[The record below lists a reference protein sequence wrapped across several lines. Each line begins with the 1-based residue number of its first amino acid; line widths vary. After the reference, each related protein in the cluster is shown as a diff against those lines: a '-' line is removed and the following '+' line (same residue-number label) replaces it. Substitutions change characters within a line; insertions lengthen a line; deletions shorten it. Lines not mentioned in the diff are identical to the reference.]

1 MDIRKLTSWEDRL
14 AADRVI
20 ATAFLDPWDP
30 DGAEKHRRAERG
42 EDVAGEAMWGLYGD
56 GGALITAIDAHRQRL
71 VFAGR
76 ELPATELHMVGSL
89 PEGRGRG
96 AVRAL
101 IHEVLEDAR
110 ARGELFATLI
120 PFSFGFYRKFGF
132 ELMARHLDQRLPI
145 DQLAGFSCDYVVRQA
160 AGPDDA
166 AAMRALVDRASSRHA
181 LAMLSAD
188 EDWDWHDNGEVGERD
203 FMHRDSPTYSYL
215 FYRNA
220 TGAVP
225 ADAESTGESA
235 ADVVPAGAAPAA
247 CLKFSFVTTPDNPF
261 VGTMAVSSLAYET
274 PEALRNVLGFMYR
287 FRAKVNEVVFEEFDG
302 IDLAL
307 LAPEHDR
314 VKRTVGGHW
323 MLRVLDVAGV
333 LAAARYPAGEGVFT
347 IHVEDGFLTENDG
360 TYAVTFADGAA
371 QTVERTDAD
380 PDLTVPVTT
389 FAQLAAGAISLREAL
404 YRPDTQ
410 LAGNAELL
418 QRVYGEVR

>member
-1 MDIRKLTSWEDRL
+1 MDVRKLTSWEDRL

-30 DGAEKHRRAERG
+30 DTAEKHRRSERG
-42 EDVAGEAMWGLYGD
+42 EDVADEAMWGLCGD
-56 GGALITAIDAHRQRL
+56 GGALTTAIDTHRQRL

-76 ELPATELHMVGSL
+76 ELPVTELHMVGSL

-96 AVRAL
+96 GVRAL
-101 IHEVLEDAR
+101 IHEVLQDAR

-132 ELMARHLDQRLPI
+132 ELMARHLDLRLPI
-145 DQLAGFSCDYVVRQA
+145 DQLAGFTCDYVVRQA

-166 AAMRALVDRASSRHA
+166 AAMRTLADRASGRRA
-181 LAMLSAD
+181 LAMLSTD
-188 EDWDWHDNGEVGERD
+188 EDWAWHDNGEVGKRD
-203 FMHRDSPTYSYL
+203 FMHRGSPTYSYL
-215 FYRNA
+215 FYRYAAAEFAGEA
-220 TGAVP
+220 TAGAML
-225 ADAESTGESA
+225 ADAG
-235 ADVVPAGAAPAA
+235 PAA

-261 VGTMAVSSLAYET
+261 VGTMVVSTLAYET
-274 PEALRNVLGFMYR
+274 PDALRSVLGFMYR
-287 FRAKVNEVVFEEFDG
+287 YRAKVNEVAFEEFDD

-307 LAPEHDR
+307 LVPEPDR
-314 VKRTVGGHW
+314 VTRTVGGHW

-333 LAAARYPAGEGVFT
+333 LKAARYPVGEDAFSVR
-347 IHVEDGFLTENDG
+347 VVDGFLTENDG
-360 TYAVTFADGAA
+360 TYAVAFADGMA
-371 QTVERTDAD
+371 QTVDQTDAA

-389 FAQLAAGAISLREAL
+389 FAQLVTGAVSLREAL

-418 QRVYGEVR
+418 HRVYGEVR